1 LKNIIDVRIATDP
14 MSLNSIK
21 LFRSGNRI
29 LFTHSGDHEQVPR
42 RWGAVMRKP
51 FILLLGLFLGSHVPT
66 AAQTPAPW
74 TVPAQEHVA
83 PTITILPSVSIPLP
97 APPFLSQGPEKS
109 NAHFSRMFAGAY
121 EPDYTLENFLSVNEV
136 KTLTLTQSS
145 LPLVQLWGGHLQLHA
160 FHSTLHIQDALLNPF
175 DTGSMRRSGLPR
187 QAYLG
192 GPPSIDLSG
201 LSLGLHFSKNART
214 GNLAQSW
221 WRLSR
226 IVSSVLN

>member
-1 LKNIIDVRIATDP
+1 

-29 LFTHSGDHEQVPR
+29 LFTHSGDRERVLR
-42 RWGAVMRKP
+42 RWGAVMHKP

-66 AAQTPAPW
+66 AAQTSASR

-83 PTITILPSVSIPLP
+83 PTITILPSVSIRLH
-97 APPFLSQGPEKS
+97 APPFQSEGPEKS
-109 NAHFSRMFAGAY
+109 NAHFSRMIAGAY
-121 EPDYTLENFLSVNEV
+121 ETDDRLENFLSMNEV

-175 DTGSMRRSGLPR
+175 DTGSMRRSRLPR
-187 QAYLG
+187 QPYLG
-192 GPPSIDLSG
+192 VPPSIDLSG
-201 LSLGLHFSKNART
+201 LSLDIHFSRNART

-221 WRLSR
+221 WRPSR
-226 IVSSVLN
+226 ILGSVLN